1 MTKVTINP
9 GVCGLITTVEA
20 HSDDQMEVKVTVKSG
35 CEAVRKMMEEL
46 GDTFDAFACCLGK
59 PGTSVFYDY
68 AREHFPGHASCPTL
82 AGIHASCPTLAG
94 ILKCMEVECGLAL
107 PKEASIAFEK

>member
-9 GVCGLITTVEA
+9 GVCGLITAVEA

-82 AGIHASCPTLAG
+82 AGI
-94 ILKCMEVECGLAL
+94 LKCMEVECGLAL
-107 PKEASIAFEK
+107 PKEASITFEK

>member
-68 AREHFPGHASCPTL
+68 AREHFPGHASCPAI
-82 AGIHASCPTLAG
+82 AGIP
-94 ILKCMEVECGLAL
+94 KCIEAECGLAL
-107 PKEASIAFEK
+107 PRDASITFEK

>member
-82 AGIHASCPTLAG
+82 AGI
-94 ILKCMEVECGLAL
+94 LKCMEMECGLAL
-107 PKEASIAFEK
+107 PKEASITFEK

>member
-1 MTKVTINP
+1 MTKVSINP

-82 AGIHASCPTLAG
+82 AGI
-94 ILKCMEVECGLAL
+94 LKCMEVECGLAL
-107 PKEASIAFEK
+107 PKEASITFEK

>member
-82 AGIHASCPTLAG
+82 AR
-94 ILKCMEVECGLAL
+94 ILKCMEAECALAL
-107 PKEASIAFEK
+107 PKEASITFAK

>member
-46 GDTFDAFACCLGK
+46 GDTFDAFSCCLGK

-82 AGIHASCPTLAG
+82 AGI
-94 ILKCMEVECGLAL
+94 LKCMEVECGLAL
-107 PKEASIAFEK
+107 PKEASITFEK

>member
-1 MTKVTINP
+1 MTKVSINP
-9 GVCGLITTVEA
+9 GVCGLITTEEA
-20 HSDDQMEVKVTVKSG
+20 QSDDQMEVKVTVKSG

-82 AGIHASCPTLAG
+82 AGI
-94 ILKCMEVECGLAL
+94 LKCMEVECGLAL
-107 PKEASIAFEK
+107 PKEASITFEK

>member
-68 AREHFPGHASCPTL
+68 ARDHFPG
-82 AGIHASCPTLAG
+82 HASCPTLAG

-107 PKEASIAFEK
+107 PKEASITFEK

>member
-20 HSDDQMEVKVTVKSG
+20 HSDDHMEVKVTVKSG

-82 AGIHASCPTLAG
+82 AGI
-94 ILKCMEVECGLAL
+94 LKCMEVECGLAL
-107 PKEASIAFEK
+107 PKEASITFEK

>member
-1 MTKVTINP
+1 MTKVSINP

-20 HSDDQMEVKVTVKSG
+20 HCDDQMEVKVTVKSG

-82 AGIHASCPTLAG
+82 AGI
-94 ILKCMEVECGLAL
+94 LKCMEVECGLAL
-107 PKEASIAFEK
+107 PKEASITFEK

>member
-82 AGIHASCPTLAG
+82 AGV
-94 ILKCMEVECGLAL
+94 LKCMEVECGLAL
-107 PKEASIAFEK
+107 PKEASITFEK

>member
-46 GDTFDAFACCLGK
+46 GDTFDSFACCLGK

-82 AGIHASCPTLAG
+82 AGI
-94 ILKCMEVECGLAL
+94 LKCMEVECGLAL
-107 PKEASIAFEK
+107 PKEASITFEK

>member
-82 AGIHASCPTLAG
+82 AGI
-94 ILKCMEVECGLAL
+94 LKCMEVECGLAL
-107 PKEASIAFEK
+107 HKEATITFEK

>member
-68 AREHFPGHASCPTL
+68 AKEHFPG
-82 AGIHASCPTLAG
+82 HASCPTLAG

-107 PKEASIAFEK
+107 PKEASITFEK

>member
-82 AGIHASCPTLAG
+82 AGI
-94 ILKCMEVECGLAL
+94 LKCMEVECGLAL

>member
-82 AGIHASCPTLAG
+82 AGI
-94 ILKCMEVECGLAL
+94 LKCMEVESGLAL
-107 PKEASIAFEK
+107 PKEASITFEK

>member
-82 AGIHASCPTLAG
+82 AGI
-94 ILKCMEVECGLAL
+94 LKCMEVECGLAL
-107 PKEASIAFEK
+107 PKEASITFEK

>member
-9 GVCGLITTVEA
+9 GVCGLITAVEA
-20 HSDDQMEVKVTVKSG
+20 HSEDQMEVKVTVKSG

-46 GDTFDAFACCLGK
+46 GDTFDAFSCCLGK
-59 PGTSVFYDY
+59 PGTSAFYDY

-82 AGIHASCPTLAG
+82 AGI
-94 ILKCMEVECGLAL
+94 LKCIEVECGLAL
-107 PKEASIAFEK
+107 PREATITFEK